1 MRGLDRE
8 HTVVGELI
16 AGRYELEQR
25 LGSGGMAE
33 VFCASD
39 RLLERRVA
47 VKVLHERWS
56 RDPDL
61 VERFRREARTAARLS
76 HPNIVTAIDRGE
88 WRGRPYI
95 VLEYIE
101 GTNLKQLVLGER
113 QVPIRDALELAVQIG
128 RGLGYAHRHGVVHR
142 DVKPQ
147 NVLLGVGEAKVTDF
161 GVALS
166 SDLDELT
173 LTGSIVG
180 RSDYLAPE
188 QADGRA
194 ADERSD
200 VYSLGVVVFELLTGA
215 PPFSGDSFLDV
226 ALQHLSQ
233 PAPSVLERRPDTPP
247 RIAAAVA
254 RALAKVPGS
263 RFQSMDEFVAEL
275 EACRADGDPS
285 DGATMIHEPP
295 RWDTFGHRPRNRRR
309 LLVSAAALALLA
321 AAAVIGVPFLP
332 SQSHPRALAAAATR
346 LRTVAAYDPSP
357 GDGVEDNQRL
367 PLATTTPS
375 PTGTP
380 SGTQT
385 STSGT

>member
-1 MRGLDRE
+1 
-8 HTVVGELI
+8 
-16 AGRYELEQR
+16 
-25 LGSGGMAE
+25 MAE

-180 RSDYLAPE
+180 TSDYLAPE

-226 ALQHLSQ
+226 ALQHLAQ

-285 DGATMIHEPP
+285 DGATMIREPP
-295 RWDTFGHRPRNRRR
+295 RLDTFGHRPRNRRR
-309 LLVSAAALALLA
+309 LLVSAATLALLA
-321 AAAVIGVPFLP
+321 AAAVIGLPLLP

-346 LRTVAAYDPSP
+346 LRTVAAYDPPP

-367 PLATTTPS
+367 PLATDNNPVTYWDTEWYANQHF
-375 PTGTP
+375 GNLK
-380 SGTQT
+380 SGVGIVLDAGKRRA
-385 STSGT
+385 SRA

>member
-1 MRGLDRE
+1 MPLTGCLNGGWRSRFC
-8 HTVVGELI
+8 TAVV
-16 AGRYELEQR
+16 
-25 LGSGGMAE
+25 
-33 VFCASD
+33 
-39 RLLERRVA
+39 
-47 VKVLHERWS
+47 W
-56 RDPDL
+56 DPDL

-180 RSDYLAPE
+180 TSDYLAPE

-226 ALQHLSQ
+226 ALQHLLSTGAERART
-233 PAPSVLERRPDTPP
+233 APRHTP

-263 RFQSMDEFVAEL
+263 RFQSRLDEFVAQL

-285 DGATMIHEPP
+285 DGATMIREPP
-295 RWDTFGHRPRNRRR
+295 RSDTIGHRPRNRRR
-309 LLVSAAALALLA
+309 LLVSAAALALFA
-321 AAAVIGVPFLP
+321 AAAVIGVPFPPLP
-332 SQSHPRALAAAATR
+332 EPPPGPRR
-346 LRTVAAYDPSP
+346 CRDPSAHGRGLRP
-357 GDGVEDNQRL
+357 ASRRRGRRQ
-367 PLATTTPS
+367 
-375 PTGTP
+375 PTAAPCDRQQPCHLLGHRVVRKP
-380 SGTQT
+380 ALREPEKWCRDRARRRQACAPQEPDRPD
-385 STSGT
+385 

>member
-1 MRGLDRE
+1 M
-8 HTVVGELI
+8 VGELI

-215 PPFSGDSFLDV
+215 LPFSGDSFLDV

-254 RALAKVPGS
+254 RALAKS
-263 RFQSMDEFVAEL
+263 R
-275 EACRADGDPS
+275 
-285 DGATMIHEPP
+285 
-295 RWDTFGHRPRNRRR
+295 
-309 LLVSAAALALLA
+309 
-321 AAAVIGVPFLP
+321 AAVFSLWTSSSPNSRP
-332 SQSHPRALAAAATR
+332 AAQTATH
-346 LRTVAAYDPSP
+346 
-357 GDGVEDNQRL
+357 Q
-367 PLATTTPS
+367 
-375 PTGTP
+375 TGR
-380 SGTQT
+380 Q
-385 STSGT
+385 

>member
-1 MRGLDRE
+1 MSSSSGWAR
-8 HTVVGELI
+8 
-16 AGRYELEQR
+16 AGWRK
-25 LGSGGMAE
+25 

-113 QVPIRDALELAVQIG
+113 QVPIRDALDPAVQIG

-180 RSDYLAPE
+180 TSDYLAPE

-226 ALQHLSQ
+226 ALQHLLSTGAERARTAPRHT
-233 PAPSVLERRPDTPP
+233 PAHR
-247 RIAAAVA
+247 
-254 RALAKVPGS
+254 
-263 RFQSMDEFVAEL
+263 
-275 EACRADGDPS
+275 CRG
-285 DGATMIHEPP
+285 
-295 RWDTFGHRPRNRRR
+295 RPRAGQSPRQPFP
-309 LLVSAAALALLA
+309 VSARTSSSPNSRPAA
-321 AAAVIGVPFLP
+321 PT
-332 SQSHPRALAAAATR
+332 ATH
-346 LRTVAAYDPSP
+346 
-357 GDGVEDNQRL
+357 Q
-367 PLATTTPS
+367 
-375 PTGTP
+375 TGR
-380 SGTQT
+380 Q
-385 STSGT
+385 